1 MMKKRKQVRLDRWK
15 ALLYKDIC
23 DLRWNGQVLLNFI
36 GGIFFDFF
44 TCFCSGRNHLII
56 FFLLG
61 FIFVMLTMLMQG
73 NLMVEEQEQRTIRS
87 LKQAGFSFKEI
98 YIYKMIVT
106 FTATVL
112 VLVIFSVLY
121 GNHFLF
127 SIKLFILV
135 LPIMIIMLVAGTFLG
150 IKTKN
155 TIEISLYGVPII
167 ILYFFVE
174 GLLMNSSKEDMPW
187 LVVFPNYHLHYGIDQ
202 LYFNEPFLSYLVVP
216 VIWMTAVVAVFVSWY
231 RNQSFD

>member
-36 GGIFFDFF
+36 GGIF
-44 TCFCSGRNHLII
+44 LISLLAFVPEETI
-56 FFLLG
+56 SLSFLLG

-73 NLMVEEQEQRTIRS
+73 NLMVEEQEQRTIRR

-167 ILYFFVE
+167 ILYF
-174 GLLMNSSKEDMPW
+174 LLK
-187 LVVFPNYHLHYGIDQ
+187 
-202 LYFNEPFLSYLVVP
+202 
-216 VIWMTAVVAVFVSWY
+216 VS
-231 RNQSFD
+231 

>member
-1 MMKKRKQVRLDRWK
+1 MDRWK

-36 GGIFFDFF
+36 GGIF
-44 TCFCSGRNHLII
+44 LISLLAFVPEETI
-56 FFLLG
+56 SLSFLLG

-73 NLMVEEQEQRTIRS
+73 NLMVEEQEQWTIRR

-202 LYFNEPFLSYLVVP
+202 LYFNEPFLSYFVVP
-216 VIWMTAVVAVFVSWY
+216 VIWVTAVVAVFVSWY
-231 RNQSFD
+231 RNQNFD

>member
-36 GGIFFDFF
+36 GGIF
-44 TCFCSGRNHLII
+44 LISLLAFVPEETI
-56 FFLLG
+56 SLSFLLG

-73 NLMVEEQEQRTIRS
+73 NLMVEEQEQRTIRR

>member
-36 GGIFFDFF
+36 GGIF
-44 TCFCSGRNHLII
+44 LISLLAFVPEETI
-56 FFLLG
+56 SLSFLLG